1 MHVHVKMVSL
11 KKEKLTDCEDYT
23 PTETDENRLT
33 TKCFRKCAC
42 DSRCGLHTPSRAGW
56 TCTLGRETPQYFLS
70 LVHFQCVSSCH
81 ALSSHHDVVH
91 HFSDVFPA
99 CGFPQQ
105 AGRLLIDGTIEWNS
119 NLLYVDRLR
128 SKLPKICDNQ
138 MSQLRF
144 RGSKSS
150 RALLLFNISCGFTP
164 AS

>member
-1 MHVHVKMVSL
+1 MVPL
-11 KKEKLTDCEDYT
+11 NKEKPTDYEDYT

-42 DSRCGLHTPSRAGW
+42 DSMCGLHTHLRAQDGLAHW
-56 TCTLGRETPQYFLS
+56 GAKPLS
-70 LVHFQCVSSCH
+70 TSCPWYTSNVCRPATHCRHTVVLSIIFQMFF
-81 ALSSHHDVVH
+81 A
-91 HFSDVFPA
+91 A

-119 NLLYVDRLR
+119 NLLYVDRQR
-128 SKLPKICDNQ
+128 SKHPKIYDNQ